1 MALVLADRVKET
13 STTTGTVTYSFAGAV
28 SGFESFG
35 SIGDG
40 NTTYYACTLDA
51 NFEVGIGTYTASG
64 TTLARTT
71 ILQSSNSDNAVD
83 WGAGTK
89 TLFCTQPAEK
99 AVFRDESGNVS
110 FTGDL
115 TITSTDAGATEDPTL
130 ELYRNSANPDV
141 ADVVGHIDFTGMN
154 DASTPEKVV
163 YAKINSDIADETD
176 GTEDGRLDISVISN
190 GSNSARMT
198 FQGNGHTLVA
208 GRDLRLQSGIDLVYE
223 GDAQNGTRTTV
234 TVAGPSS
241 ARTITF
247 PDASGTVA
255 LNESGILNLTN
266 SGAQSELRL
275 YCESSNAHYASL
287 KAPAHADFGGNVTST
302 LPSVT
307 GTLIGTANADAPAT
321 TTSSGDADH
330 VLINDGG
337 VLKKIT
343 KSNLGIG
350 SGSASNSFETIAVS
364 GQSNV
369 VADSSTDTLTLVAG
383 SNMTITTDAS
393 GDSVTFASS
402 GSGGSASDSFK
413 TLSVSGQ
420 SDVVAD
426 SSTDTLT
433 LVAGSNMTITTD
445 ASADSITF
453 ASSGSGGGA
462 TNLNGLSD
470 VAISSVQNNDL
481 IKYNSTAGEWQNTN
495 LGLTVTPTLSFPGA
509 TYYNDDTSISITV
522 SNHSS
527 YDNPAYSVEVRRAD
541 NNNLIYDMDSAS
553 GSQETILIYTDS
565 GRTTGNILV
574 YTSHSSSNFDTPT
587 TDNFKILVT
596 AQDFGDLQSETA
608 TLNVTVTQRPQISL
622 NSSTAYRYWRLYDMD
637 NRVFFIDWR
646 AYSGINQTGT
656 EYPGTL
662 TSSST
667 YYTSDRYSN
676 SWTSDGYTNVAS
688 CNHNYSSSYAPGRV
702 FDGTTSAFSGYW
714 SLQGNNSSYFNE
726 TLSSYNYE
734 YISFVWDMGTAR
746 TIKSMSLKFNDQYTL
761 TVGSSDNAFVMQGS
775 NDNNNWTTVATVTD
789 SDQDF
794 SSTSG
799 TTTVLMSDTS

>member
-13 STTTGTVTYSFAGAV
+13 STTTGTGTYTLAGAV

-99 AVFRDESGNVS
+99 AVFRDASGNVS

-393 GDSVTFASS
+393 GESVTLASS
-402 GSGGSASDSFK
+402 GSGGC
-413 TLSVSGQ
+413 
-420 SDVVAD
+420 
-426 SSTDTLT
+426 
-433 LVAGSNMTITTD
+433 
-445 ASADSITF
+445 
-453 ASSGSGGGA
+453 A

>member
-13 STTTGTVTYSFAGAV
+13 STTTGTGTYTLAGAV

-99 AVFRDESGNVS
+99 AVFRDASGNVS

-364 GQSNV
+364 GQSN
-369 VADSSTDTLTLVAG
+369 
-383 SNMTITTDAS
+383 
-393 GDSVTFASS
+393 
-402 GSGGSASDSFK
+402 
-413 TLSVSGQ
+413 
-420 SDVVAD
+420 VVAD